1 MMYQSTTHTQRPLSR
16 AMSAGLFCF
25 GLAAFAPATGT
36 AQVLQCV
43 PDLTVQALGGPVFL
57 LGETVRIFADLGAG
71 SVTGGPP
78 DYLDI
83 NNFSFLL
90 DCSAGDTFPTCTDAG
105 NTVTFVDNIVSDCL
119 DSNGVAAD
127 FHTNI
132 TGNKVEFT
140 TQSGLPV
147 RNDANTTCNVQFDVR
162 VDAIDPDNNTAT
174 IIEILGFLDADAQC
188 SNTLAA
194 GASASLSFDITARRA
209 QFLVVKDFSD
219 DNPAGVNVEI
229 SCNTGLPLN
238 QNATISEFG
247 DVGFDQ
253 VIFVVDAFDAGELDC
268 DITESPVPAGY
279 AESYVADNGI
289 GGMAGDISDGAAGC
303 HYDDVQEG
311 NFFCEV
317 TDTLQPVEIEVT
329 KEWIGDLEA
338 AGVTPDAGASW
349 TCENVRAAADDTS
362 LGTEVGSLSFSGNPD
377 TEIATPI
384 FADFGGSSVCS
395 VTENTPFDAVE
406 TDDSDCASLPVSLGQ
421 GNSCT
426 ITNVV
431 FFEGIPTL
439 NRYGLA
445 MLALLMLGV
454 GGFAYRRFG

>member
-1 MMYQSTTHTQRPLSR
+1 MYQSTTQTQRPLSR
-16 AMSAGLFCF
+16 AMSAGLLCA

-36 AQVLQCV
+36 AQVLLCE
-43 PDLTVQALGGPVFL
+43 PDLSVQALGGPVFL
-57 LGETVRIFADLGAG
+57 LGETVRISADIGAG
-71 SVTGGPP
+71 DVTGGPP

-105 NTVTFVDNIVSDCL
+105 NTVTFVDNINTDCL
-119 DSNGVAAD
+119 DSNGDPAD
-127 FHTNI
+127 FQTAI
-132 TGNKVEFT
+132 MGDEVEFT
-140 TQSGLPV
+140 TASGLPV
-147 RNDANTTCNVQFDVR
+147 RNDANTTCNVRFDVR
-162 VDAIDPDNNTAT
+162 VDAIAQDNPSAT
-174 IIEILGFLDADAQC
+174 IIEILGFLDTDAQC
-188 SNTLAA
+188 SNGLAA

-238 QNATISEFG
+238 QSAIISEFG
-247 DVGFDQ
+247 DEGFDE
-253 VIFVVDAFDAGELDC
+253 VTFVVDAFDAGELDC

-279 AESYVADNGI
+279 AESYAASEGTGVAGSVTD
-289 GGMAGDISDGAAGC
+289 DEFGC
-303 HYDDVQEG
+303 HFDDVQEG
-311 NFFCEV
+311 AFVCEV
-317 TDTLQPVEIEVT
+317 TDTLEPVEIEVT

-349 TCENVRAAADDTS
+349 TCENVRSSASDTT
-362 LGTEVGSLSFSGNPD
+362 LGTEGGSLTFSGNPD
-377 TEIATPI
+377 TEFASPI
-384 FADFGGSSVCS
+384 FPDFGGTSVCS
-395 VTENTPFDAVE
+395 VTENVPFDAVE
-406 TDDSDCASLPVSLGQ
+406 TDDSDCANLPVSLGQ

-426 ITNVV
+426 ITNLV

-445 MLALLMLGV
+445 LLVLLMLGA